1 MFTGGVLN
9 SVSSLWRRR
18 LRRSGVPGADAPR
31 RQPPG
36 GGRLA
41 AADAQGDKSYKS
53 YNSYKSYKSYKEGA
67 APRGVIRFIRFIR
80 FIRLIGI
87 IRFMRLI
94 RVIVG
99 NASGSM

>member
-1 MFTGGVLN
+1 MFTGSVLN

-41 AADAQGDKSYKS
+41 AADAQGGDKS
-53 YNSYKSYKSYKEGA
+53 YNSYKSYKSYKGGGTE
-67 APRGVIRFIRFIR
+67 RGYKIYKIYKIYTTYRNYTIYATYQSYCWKCERKYVN
-80 FIRLIGI
+80 L
-87 IRFMRLI
+87 
-94 RVIVG
+94 
-99 NASGSM
+99 